1 MKTTQTLGILAFTL
15 AIMTTLFLVLFIT
28 DMASAGPLDT
38 FGQVLAHVSRQS
50 WLSLV
55 AYANVTLLTAVAT
68 IFFAG
73 LYVYCRADAPLA
85 SAAAVIFVPVYSV
98 FNFFAYFS
106 QITVIPRMLEL
117 HHMPE
122 YQAMASFWLRQLL
135 QTGPGSAVSIFNNF
149 AYAILGIPS
158 IIFGVLL
165 YRMYPSAR
173 LGALLFALSGVA
185 SMLGIIGFVV
195 DSALL
200 SWGSMVGAVFFLLS
214 LPPLGWSFWR
224 QP

>member
-1 MKTTQTLGILAFTL
+1 MKTAQTLGLLAFTL
-15 AIMTTLFLVLFIT
+15 AAMTTLFLVLFIA
-28 DMASAGPLDT
+28 DLASAGPLNT
-38 FGQVLAHVSRQS
+38 FEQVLAHVSRQS
-50 WLSLV
+50 WLSLL

-68 IFFAG
+68 VFFAG
-73 LYVYCRADAPLA
+73 LYVYCRAAAPLA

-106 QITVIPRMLEL
+106 QITVIPRLLEL
-117 HHMPE
+117 YQAPE
-122 YQAMASFWLRQLL
+122 YQAMAAFWLRQLL

-165 YRMYPSAR
+165 VRLHPPAR

-185 SMLGIIGFVV
+185 SMFGIAGFVV
-195 DSALL
+195 NSALL

-214 LPPLGWSFWR
+214 LPLLGWFFWR
-224 QP
+224 QA